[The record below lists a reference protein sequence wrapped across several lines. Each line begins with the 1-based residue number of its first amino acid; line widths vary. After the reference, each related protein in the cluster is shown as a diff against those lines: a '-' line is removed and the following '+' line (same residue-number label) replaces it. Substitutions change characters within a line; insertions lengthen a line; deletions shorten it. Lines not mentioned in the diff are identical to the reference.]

1 VTDLAAYRIG
11 VVDGYSN
18 GAALDAEIREKRQP
32 VSAVRSDAVNINQ
45 LIDGKVQGILIGK
58 NVLNYTLERLG
69 KVDQVVFN
77 PKVVDLLPLHVCFK
91 HDAATLKIRDAFD
104 LALSASDPAK
114 LEVDYFKNFTVRR

>member
-1 VTDLAAYRIG
+1 MCNQYTAPTPSSIAARFG
-11 VVDGYSN
+11 VKGLLPEN
-18 GAALDAEIREKRQP
+18 RF
-32 VSAVRSDAVNINQ
+32 
-45 LIDGKVQGILIGK
+45 
-58 NVLNYTLERLG
+58 G
-69 KVDQVVFN
+69 KVDQMVFN